1 MKLVTVFTIR
11 YKGAYIRAHLD
22 RDQKREVF
30 QVHLDGFP
38 PRYPKSLHAAKCWIT
53 RNIYV

>member
-1 MKLVTVFTIR
+1 MKLVTVYTIR